1 MFVRII
7 KLACPLVGIKKCGEQ
22 VTAFISV
29 VSSLEL
35 ITKVVGKD
43 GFSCLEFL

>member
-1 MFVRII
+1 MLVRII

-22 VTAFISV
+22 VTAFISE
-29 VSSLEL
+29 VSSLV
-35 ITKVVGKD
+35 TKVVGKD